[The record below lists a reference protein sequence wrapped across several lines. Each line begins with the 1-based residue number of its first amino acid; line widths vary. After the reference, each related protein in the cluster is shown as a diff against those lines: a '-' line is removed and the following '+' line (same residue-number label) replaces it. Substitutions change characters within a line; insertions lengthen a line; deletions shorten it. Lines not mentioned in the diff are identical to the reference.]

1 MNWLKFSIRS
11 LLALTLACAM
21 ALVFWP
27 KPDVESEV
35 IKQLE
40 SRNRNAVH
48 VALWTL
54 KNNDIETASRI
65 DLNLPYND
73 NKPLLTTLIDEL
85 EMLDVAD
92 LKTLDDSLNHHWQI
106 YSPIWGPTSENWD

>member
-1 MNWLKFSIRS
+1 MNWLKLSVRS

-65 DLNLPYND
+65 DLNLPYID

-106 YSPIWGPTSENWD
+106 YSPIWGPTSGNWD

>member
-27 KPDVESEV
+27 KPDVEIEV

-65 DLNLPYND
+65 DLNLPYID

-106 YSPIWGPTSENWD
+106 YSPIWGLSLIHI

>member
-11 LLALTLACAM
+11 LLALTLVCAV
-21 ALVFWP
+21 AVILWP
-27 KPDVESEV
+27 KPDVESEI

-54 KNNDIETASRI
+54 KNNDIENASKI
-65 DLNLPYND
+65 DLKLPYID
-73 NKPLLTTLIDEL
+73 NKQLLTTLIDDL
-85 EMLDVAD
+85 TILDVAD
-92 LKTLDDSLNHHWQI
+92 LKKLDDSLNHHWQI
-106 YSPIWGPTSENWD
+106 YSPIWGPTSEVWD

>member
-11 LLALTLACAM
+11 LLVLTLVCAT
-21 ALVFWP
+21 AVVLWP
-27 KPDVESEV
+27 KPDVESEI

-54 KNNDIETASRI
+54 KNNDIETASKI
-65 DLNLPYND
+65 DLKLPYID
-73 NKPLLTTLIDEL
+73 NKHLLKTLIDDL
-85 EMLDVAD
+85 QLLDVAD
-92 LKTLDDSLNHHWQI
+92 LKKLDDSLNYHLQI
-106 YSPIWGPTSENWD
+106 YSPIWGPTSEGWD